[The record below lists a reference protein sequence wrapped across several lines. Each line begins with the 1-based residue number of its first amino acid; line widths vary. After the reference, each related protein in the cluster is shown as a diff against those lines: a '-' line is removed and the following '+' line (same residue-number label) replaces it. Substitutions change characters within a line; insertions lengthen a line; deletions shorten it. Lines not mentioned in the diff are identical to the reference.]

1 MGNYRRFLFTAA
13 AEASYLQY
21 CIIEPY
27 VDEVINFIT
36 FAANFFFWHPSHIG
50 ITKFYWY
57 N

>member
-27 VDEVINFIT
+27 IDEVINFIT
-36 FAANFFFWHPSHIG
+36 FAASFFFWHPSHIG

>member
-1 MGNYRRFLFTAA
+1 MGNYRRFLSTVA

-27 VDEVINFIT
+27 IDEVINFVTLAI
-36 FAANFFFWHPSHIG
+36 NIFFWHPVHIG